1 MKVSAPGAA
10 RIWQPLRER
19 GFRRLWTGQTLSDLA
34 NWLDFVAISTLI
46 VYAWGHGPAEMA
58 LYSACVGLPWVVI
71 GPWAS
76 VRVRRFRG
84 KTILILCDA
93 LRAVIVFVMVWAD
106 SLPVLLALVFLKM
119 SVSSVFDPVR
129 QQAVKGLVGAERL
142 AQATSLSGISANLTK
157 IVGPMLGG
165 ISALWLGQAAPFVI
179 GASLYA
185 LSAAMLAGLPR
196 WGTEA
201 RRAER
206 GRGGALRQAIA
217 HLKGRPLL
225 RAGMVYMGLTYALIF
240 VYDNLFA
247 VLAKDAGL
255 REEGFALLIGCV
267 GAGSV
272 AGAIAAGYWDGW
284 RHRPIVRMAQAGLLS
299 GLVLALAGLS
309 GLGWLPANLPGWLLG
324 AALIGYCGSQ
334 AAVPF
339 GYLMQTETT
348 EDTIAPMSSLASAVQ
363 TSSMLIAPFIG
374 AAAATYWS
382 PGGVFLAA
390 GFVMLTVGGIV
401 WTRGAAPG
409 GKAAFSATEAREKR
423 LTL

>member
-84 KTILILCDA
+84 KTILILCDV
-93 LRAVIVFVMVWAD
+93 LRAVIVFAMVWAD

-217 HLKGRPLL
+217 HMKGRPLL

-272 AGAIAAGYWDGW
+272 AGAIAA
-284 RHRPIVRMAQAGLLS
+284 
-299 GLVLALAGLS
+299 
-309 GLGWLPANLPGWLLG
+309 
-324 AALIGYCGSQ
+324 
-334 AAVPF
+334 
-339 GYLMQTETT
+339 
-348 EDTIAPMSSLASAVQ
+348 
-363 TSSMLIAPFIG
+363 
-374 AAAATYWS
+374 
-382 PGGVFLAA
+382 
-390 GFVMLTVGGIV
+390 
-401 WTRGAAPG
+401 
-409 GKAAFSATEAREKR
+409 
-423 LTL
+423 